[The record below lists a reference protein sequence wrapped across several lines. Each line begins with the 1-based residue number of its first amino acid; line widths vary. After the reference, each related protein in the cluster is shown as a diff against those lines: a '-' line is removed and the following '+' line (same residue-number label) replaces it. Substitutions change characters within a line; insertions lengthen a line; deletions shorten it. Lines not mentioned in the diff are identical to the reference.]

1 MVFIDSRIGSR
12 ELVDLIEDNILVELE
27 VFGEDRNKREEIK
40 AKIIKTV
47 NCYAE
52 DYPSLVP
59 DYKIITNKILDEYK
73 K

>member
-1 MVFIDSRIGSR
+1 MKYNSEEKVRNC
-12 ELVDLIEDNILVELE
+12 LDNILVELE